1 VKKLKLFSFVL
12 KAHISLTTLDKM
24 RVREILSS
32 LDSTSKAQLK
42 KLLPKGIVMPDV
54 ETARYPSALLSA
66 LPKEDAYSLLGIIA
80 EAMLQ
85 KELPEEITLEQLLET
100 IQDYYPEIPEISL
113 SLISKSKTTEPFI
126 ALLKETRTKLNS
138 VLREPIQYNQ
148 VVQYENVEG
157 HPDGMNKVQIFEV
170 KLTGMLKQNWVS
182 FIFQLF
188 AYAALY
194 PEANNV
200 YLVLPL
206 QKTVWN
212 FNVQTWTNRK
222 AFRDFLNT
230 KAKATQQNLAA
241 DMIIGTFI
249 REAYF
254 IGQHTK
260 KLKSLPDTINS
271 LVDLRK
277 PYQIFLGAPQNNKLS
292 IPDLEL
298 AVASQL
304 IEQKKAKIY
313 VHSPYIINLCQ
324 ANATDDWNTNLLIK
338 NLTYA
343 NTIGCKGVVVHVGKS
358 TDKPL
363 DIALENMKEN
373 LMKALQHASKSC
385 PLLLETPAGQ
395 GTETLKD
402 REAFI
407 DFVIKINDKR
417 LRICLDTCHVFACGH
432 KPLEYIQKVCEHSDL
447 CKLIHY
453 NDSAAPCGSCV
464 DRHAWMGTG
473 HIGMDGMKQIAEF
486 CASKNLPMVIE

>member
-1 VKKLKLFSFVL
+1 
-12 KAHISLTTLDKM
+12 M
-24 RVREILSS
+24 RVREILAS
-32 LDSTSKAQLK
+32 LDTTSRTQLK
-42 KLLPKGIVMPDV
+42 KLLPKGIIMPEV
-54 ETARYPSALLSA
+54 ETHKYPNAILNA
-66 LPKEDAYSLLGIIA
+66 FPKEDAYSLLGILA

-85 KELPEEITLEQLLET
+85 MDSDDITLEQLLQT
-100 IQDYYPEIPEISL
+100 IQDYYPEISQQSL
-113 SLISKSKTTEPFI
+113 ASIQKSKTTEPFLQ
-126 ALLKETRTKLNS
+126 LLKETRTKLEA
-138 VLREPIQYNQ
+138 VLREPVEYNQ
-148 VVQYENVEG
+148 VIQYENVEG
-157 HPDGMNKVQIFEV
+157 HPDGMNRVQIFEV

-230 KAKATQQNLAA
+230 AAKKREQSNMT
-241 DMIIGTFI
+241 DMIIGTFL
-249 REAYF
+249 RETF
-254 IGQHTK
+254 LIGWHTK
-260 KLKSLPDTINS
+260 KLKSIPDTINAIA
-271 LVDLRK
+271 DFRK
-277 PYQIFLGAPQNNKLS
+277 PYQIFLSAPQNNKLNIS
-292 IPDLEL
+292 DTEL

-304 IEQKKAKIY
+304 IEQKSAKIY
-313 VHSPYIINLCQ
+313 IHSPYIINLCQ
-324 ANATDDWNTNLLIK
+324 TNTGDDWNTNLLIK
-338 NLTYA
+338 NLNYA
-343 NTIGCKGVVVHVGKS
+343 NTLGCKGVVVHVGKS

-363 DIALENMKEN
+363 ELALENMKTN
-373 LMKALQHASKSC
+373 ILKAVEHATEAC

-395 GTETLKD
+395 GSETLKD

-407 DFVIKINDKR
+407 DFVLKINDKR

-432 KPLEYIQKVCEHSDL
+432 KPIEYIQKVCEHPDL
-447 CKLIHY
+447 LKLIHY

-473 HIGMDGMKQIAEF
+473 HIGMDAMKEIAEL
-486 CASKNLPMVIE
+486 CHSKHLPMVIE